1 MKLIVGLGNPGSK
14 YKNYRHNAG
23 FLVIDELKTRIT
35 NNQIPTSKQILI
47 SKSKNFMNDSGSF
60 VLSQYT
66 KYNIP
71 YTSLYVIHDDL
82 DIRLG
87 EFKIQFGKG
96 PKGHNGIL
104 DIEKKLGTSEFWR
117 VRVGVDN
124 RVQRIGDSVQGERYV
139 LEDFVVDEKVI
150 LNKVI
155 KEICRKL
162 ETL

>member
-14 YKNYRHNAG
+14 YKNNRHNAG